1 MSGRRG
7 HRRLSIGAPS
17 SGAVRVMR
25 DVVIER
31 MEREE
36 LVVISQAPA
45 VTGEGLSLELFSRS
59 GCVELKV
66 TVLDSRPQV
75 IDGSMRHRLR
85 VVVTTVGED
94 TISNGQSV
102 ADSPTTLD
110 IE

>member
-1 MSGRRG
+1 MR
-7 HRRLSIGAPS
+7 
-17 SGAVRVMR
+17 AVA
-25 DVVIER
+25 IER
-31 MEREE
+31 LDRDE

-45 VTGEGLSLELFSRS
+45 VTGEGLSLELFSET
-59 GCVELKV
+59 GCVALKV

-94 TISNGQSV
+94 TISNGQSL

-110 IE
+110 ID

>member
-1 MSGRRG
+1 
-7 HRRLSIGAPS
+7 
-17 SGAVRVMR
+17 MR
-25 DVVIER
+25 DVVVER
-31 MEREE
+31 MDHEE

-45 VTGEGLSLELFSRS
+45 VTGEGLSLELFSES
-59 GCVELKV
+59 GWVALKV

-94 TISNGQSV
+94 TISNGQSL